1 MIQKSLLTIVFAGL
15 TTVTLLAQVSVTT
28 KIPPTVKPGG
38 EFNVELNIS
47 KGDVTGF
54 AKLQQDLPTGFT
66 AMPGES
72 ANSTFSF
79 KDRKVK
85 FLWMA
90 LPSTTDI
97 KVSYKVVVDA
107 SVSGNQIMEGN
118 FSFIRNNET
127 EKFVLPKDI
136 IVVSSDPTAASQN
149 AAVANQAMEDQK
161 RKEEAAA
168 ATRAAAQAEEA
179 AKPAEI
185 ATSQEVAKP
194 AESTNTNAQE
204 ASNTAAESTSTQES
218 SSQPASSTS
227 AADAQVAEEKRAT
240 EVKKSQDA
248 KAAADQEAQRKQAEQ
263 AKAQESKPVV
273 KSQPARASSSA
284 SELKSKPG
292 LVFRVQIAAGPK
304 STESA
309 LFASKHNISDAISVE
324 NHEGLSKYVVGEFGS
339 YRPAKT
345 YSNEL
350 RDTNGVAGP
359 FVTAY
364 NNGVRITVQEAL
376 NIAGQ

>member
-1 MIQKSLLTIVFAGL
+1 MIQKSLLTIAIIGF
-15 TTVTLLAQVSVTT
+15 TTATLMAQVSVTT
-28 KIPPTVKPGG
+28 KVPSSVKPGG

-47 KGDVTGF
+47 KGDISGF
-54 AKLQQDLPTGFT
+54 AKLQQDLPTGFN
-66 AMPGES
+66 AFPGES

-90 LPSTTDI
+90 LPATTDI

-127 EKFVLPKDI
+127 EKFVLSKDI
-136 IVVSSDPTAASQN
+136 IVVSSDPTAASQSN
-149 AAVANQAMEDQK
+149 AAANQAMEDQK

-168 ATRAAAQAEEA
+168 SARAAAQAEEST
-179 AKPAEI
+179 KPA
-185 ATSQEVAKP
+185 ATAASQEAAKP
-194 AESTNTNAQE
+194 AESTTTKE
-204 ASNTAAESTSTQES
+204 AAESTSPQES
-218 SSQPASSTS
+218 ASQTTSSTS
-227 AADAQVAEEKRAT
+227 EADAQAAEQKRAA

-263 AKAQESKPVV
+263 AKAQESKPVA
-273 KSQPARASSSA
+273 KSQPAASSGA

-309 LFASKHNISDAISVE
+309 LFASKHNITDAISVE

-350 RDTNGVAGP
+350 RDTNGVVGP

>member
-1 MIQKSLLTIVFAGL
+1 MIQKSILTIAFVGL
-15 TTVTLLAQVSVTT
+15 TTATLLAQVSVTT
-28 KIPPTVKPGG
+28 KVPSSVKPGG

-47 KGDVTGF
+47 KGDITGF

-66 AMPGES
+66 ALPGES

-90 LPSTTDI
+90 LPATSDI

-136 IVVSSDPTAASQN
+136 IVVSSDPTAASQS
-149 AAVANQAMEDQK
+149 AAAASQAMEDQK
-161 RKEEAAA
+161 RKDEAASSA
-168 ATRAAAQAEEA
+168 RAAAQTEETAKPVESTTSQEA
-179 AKPAEI
+179 AKP
-185 ATSQEVAKP
+185 
-194 AESTNTNAQE
+194 
-204 ASNTAAESTSTQES
+204 AESTSTQES
-218 SSQPASSTS
+218 ASHTASSTS
-227 AADAQVAEEKRAT
+227 EADAKAAEEKRAA

-263 AKAQESKPVV
+263 AKAQETKTAA
-273 KSQPARASSSA
+273 KSQPAAASVGA

-345 YSNEL
+345 YCNEL
-350 RDTNGVAGP
+350 RDTNGVAGS

>member
-1 MIQKSLLTIVFAGL
+1 MIKKSLLTIAFLGL
-15 TTVTLLAQVSVTT
+15 TTATLLAQVSVTT
-28 KIPPTVKPGG
+28 KAPASVKPGG

-47 KGDVTGF
+47 KGDITGF
-54 AKLQQDLPTGFT
+54 AKLQQDLPTGFS
-66 AMPGES
+66 ALPGES

-90 LPSTTDI
+90 LPATADI
-97 KVSYKVVVDA
+97 KVSYKIVVDA

-136 IVVSSDPTAASQN
+136 IVVSSDPTAASQSVV
-149 AAVANQAMEDQK
+149 AANQAMEDQK
-161 RKEEAAA
+161 RKDEAASSA
-168 ATRAAAQAEEA
+168 RAAAQAEE
-179 AKPAEI
+179 
-185 ATSQEVAKP
+185 SAKP
-194 AESTNTNAQE
+194 AESTNSQE
-204 ASNTAAESTSTQES
+204 ASKPAAESTSTQES
-218 SSQPASSTS
+218 SSQPANSTS

-263 AKAQESKPVV
+263 AKAQESKQAA
-273 KSQPARASSSA
+273 KSQPAAASVGA

>member
-28 KIPPTVKPGG
+28 KVPPTVKPGG

-136 IVVSSDPTAASQN
+136 IVVSSEPTAASQSVV
-149 AAVANQAMEDQK
+149 AANQAMEDQK
-161 RKEEAAA
+161 RKDEAASSA
-168 ATRAAAQAEEA
+168 RAEAQAEE
-179 AKPAEI
+179 
-185 ATSQEVAKP
+185 TAKP
-194 AESTNTNAQE
+194 AESTNSQE

>member
-1 MIQKSLLTIVFAGL
+1 MIKKSLLTIAFLGL
-15 TTVTLLAQVSVTT
+15 TTATLLAQVSVTT
-28 KIPPTVKPGG
+28 KVPSSVKPGG

-47 KGDVTGF
+47 KGDITGF

-66 AMPGES
+66 ALPGES

-90 LPSTTDI
+90 LPATADI

-136 IVVSSDPTAASQN
+136 IVVSSDPTAASQSVV
-149 AAVANQAMEDQK
+149 AANQAMEDQK
-161 RKEEAAA
+161 RKDEAASSA
-168 ATRAAAQAEEA
+168 RAAAQAEE
-179 AKPAEI
+179 
-185 ATSQEVAKP
+185 SAKP
-194 AESTNTNAQE
+194 AESTNSQE
-204 ASNTAAESTSTQES
+204 AYKPAAESTSTQES

-227 AADAQVAEEKRAT
+227 AADAQVAEEKRAA

-263 AKAQESKPVV
+263 AKAQESKQAA
-273 KSQPARASSSA
+273 KSQPAKSQPAAASAGA

>member
-1 MIQKSLLTIVFAGL
+1 MIQKSILTIAFVGL
-15 TTVTLLAQVSVTT
+15 TTATLLAQVSVTT
-28 KIPPTVKPGG
+28 KVPSSVKPGG

-47 KGDVTGF
+47 KGDITGF

-66 AMPGES
+66 ALPGES

-90 LPSTTDI
+90 LPATSDI

-136 IVVSSDPTAASQN
+136 IVVSSDPTAASQS
-149 AAVANQAMEDQK
+149 AAAANQAMEDQK
-161 RKEEAAA
+161 RKDEAASSA
-168 ATRAAAQAEEA
+168 RAAAQTEET
-179 AKPAEI
+179 AKPAET
-185 ATSQEVAKP
+185 ASSQESAQP
-194 AESTNTNAQE
+194 AES
-204 ASNTAAESTSTQES
+204 SNTQETTKPSESASTQTT
-218 SSQPASSTS
+218 SSTS
-227 AADAQVAEEKRAT
+227 EADAQAAEEKRAA

-263 AKAQESKPVV
+263 AKAQETKTAA
-273 KSQPARASSSA
+273 KSQPAAASSSA

-345 YSNEL
+345 YCNEL

>member
-1 MIQKSLLTIVFAGL
+1 MIQKTLLTVALITSTAAS
-15 TTVTLLAQVSVTT
+15 LLAQVSVTT
-28 KIPPTVKPGG
+28 KVPSSVKPGG

-47 KGDVTGF
+47 KGDITGF

-66 AMPGES
+66 ALPGES

-90 LPSTTDI
+90 LPASSDI
-97 KVSYKVVVDA
+97 KVSYKVMVDA

-168 ATRAAAQAEEA
+168 SARAAAQAEET
-179 AKPAEI
+179 AKPAET
-185 ATSQEVAKP
+185 ASSQETAKPVESSTTQEVAKP
-194 AESTNTNAQE
+194 V
-204 ASNTAAESTSTQES
+204 ESTSTQAS
-218 SSQPASSTS
+218 SSQTASSTS
-227 AADAQVAEEKRAT
+227 EADAQAAEQKRAA

-263 AKAQESKPVV
+263 AKAQESKPAA
-273 KSQPARASSSA
+273 KSQPVASSSA

-309 LFASKHNISDAISVE
+309 LFASKHNIADAISVE

-345 YSNEL
+345 YCNEL